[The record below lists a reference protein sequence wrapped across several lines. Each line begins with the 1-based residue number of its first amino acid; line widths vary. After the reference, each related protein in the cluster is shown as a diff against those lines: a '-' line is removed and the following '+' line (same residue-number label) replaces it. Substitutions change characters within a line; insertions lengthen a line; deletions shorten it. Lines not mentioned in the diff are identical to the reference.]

1 MLGPIGATSP
11 TRQRPRLS
19 PARRPSVTCRN
30 CGASLPRCWMRNRPE
45 SFAELPCWDLRRRQR
60 RRAGIAATMAEMRS
74 TAALSVPKPLLRCR
88 TGRRV
93 GAPACPTCSGTTRF
107 RNSQLVQ
114 PGLTASA
121 RSGCCLEWSSLGSR
135 PLAADT
141 TSEAV
146 AQVGSSDRGRPW
158 TMATRSGRLGAMDGV

>member
-19 PARRPSVTCRN
+19 HARRPSVTCRN

-88 TGRRV
+88 TAGELAL
-93 GAPACPTCSGTTRF
+93 GACPICSGTTGF
-107 RNSQLVQ
+107 RN
-114 PGLTASA
+114 
-121 RSGCCLEWSSLGSR
+121 
-135 PLAADT
+135 
-141 TSEAV
+141 
-146 AQVGSSDRGRPW
+146 
-158 TMATRSGRLGAMDGV
+158 GRL